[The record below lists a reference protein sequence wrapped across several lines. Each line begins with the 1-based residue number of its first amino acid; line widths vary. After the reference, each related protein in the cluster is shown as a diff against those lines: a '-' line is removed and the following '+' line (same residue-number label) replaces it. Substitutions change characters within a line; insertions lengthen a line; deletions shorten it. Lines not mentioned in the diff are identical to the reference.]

1 MKISITSIRVKKHIL
16 KMTEAAMSSRV
27 KAISGFLAIPLIVV
41 ALMIFIVLNEPPKSG
56 ITRAMAARSV
66 ALAVC
71 SPEEF
76 QAWTDDGWASHF
88 SFSSEEVWYVSW
100 LDYMYSKGYLNTDET
115 PADRKTAEGMLTY
128 GEAWQIASA
137 IDPSLEHR
145 IHKTEGNQDDPLPE
159 DLWWKFYDAL
169 LKTVDPEGAVHEE
182 TLILYGTAENLP
194 EAEPWAV
201 YTDQGTRIFTGLA
214 LDAYIDH
221 QITALVREDE
231 MICVRDVE
239 RHAVLDN
246 VWIMDGDSEQLRV
259 YAGGVESVIPFRKS
273 VKQAENLVRN
283 MADLELSDGKIVKV
297 SVKKDRVK
305 GKMLSMT
312 DSEIEIEGYGSVQ
325 LTDDCQYLKICGDL
339 EPLDPAGILVGS
351 DNLEYVTA
359 HGKVCAVLMSREASE
374 DKIRVLIM
382 NQGFKGIF
390 HDRIALQCK
399 TEMTM
404 TQGEKESSVSAG
416 EALEFLP
423 GDERLKHGRVI
434 LTPQED
440 AEITL
445 TSLER
450 TDGQP
455 SYGGRLEI
463 LDTEDGIVLINEIY
477 LEDYLKKVVPSEM
490 PGSFELEALKVQA
503 VCARTYAYTQMKNN
517 RYSSYG
523 AQIDDSTNYQ
533 VYNNVDPEPRAE
545 QAVRDTYGKL
555 LMYNGRPISAYY
567 FSTSCGNTTDG
578 SVWDMDPE
586 DVPYLK
592 SVALQSSRKSYDWSK
607 ESEFAAYI
615 KRNNVKSYDSDSLY
629 FRWKMTT
636 TADRLAQTFDGIGT
650 ITSVTVTKRG
660 GGGVALEL
668 QIRGTDG
675 EMTISGQNSIRA
687 ALGDETLSL
696 IRNDGSTSTGWS
708 SLPSAFLV
716 VEPDGRDEN
725 GIQKFT
731 IYGGGYGHGA
741 GMSQNGAQGMAK
753 EGMKYDEI
761 LKFFYEGVSIEDWE

>member
-1 MKISITSIRVKKHIL
+1 M
-16 KMTEAAMSSRV
+16 
-27 KAISGFLAIPLIVV
+27 F
-41 ALMIFIVLNEPPKSG
+41 
-56 ITRAMAARSV
+56 
-66 ALAVC
+66 
-71 SPEEF
+71 
-76 QAWTDDGWASHF
+76 
-88 SFSSEEVWYVSW
+88 
-100 LDYMYSKGYLNTDET
+100 
-115 PADRKTAEGMLTY
+115 
-128 GEAWQIASA
+128 
-137 IDPSLEHR
+137 
-145 IHKTEGNQDDPLPE
+145 
-159 DLWWKFYDAL
+159 
-169 LKTVDPEGAVHEE
+169 
-182 TLILYGTAENLP
+182 
-194 EAEPWAV
+194 
-201 YTDQGTRIFTGLA
+201 
-214 LDAYIDH
+214 
-221 QITALVREDE
+221 
-231 MICVRDVE
+231 
-239 RHAVLDN
+239 
-246 VWIMDGDSEQLRV
+246 
-259 YAGGVESVIPFRKS
+259 
-273 VKQAENLVRN
+273 
-283 MADLELSDGKIVKV
+283 
-297 SVKKDRVK
+297 
-305 GKMLSMT
+305 
-312 DSEIEIEGYGSVQ
+312 
-325 LTDDCQYLKICGDL
+325 
-339 EPLDPAGILVGS
+339 
-351 DNLEYVTA
+351 
-359 HGKVCAVLMSREASE
+359 REASE

-390 HDRIALQCK
+390 HDRIALLCK

-463 LDTEDGIVLINEIY
+463 LDTEDGLVLINEIY

-490 PGSFELEALKVQA
+490 PGSFELEALKAQA
-503 VCARTYAYTQMKNN
+503 VCARTYAYTQMKSN

-523 AQIDDSTNYQ
+523 AQLDDSTNYQ

-555 LMYNGRPISAYY
+555 LMYNGQPISAYY

-586 DVPYLK
+586 TVPYLK

-607 ESEFAAYI
+607 ESEFATYI

-650 ITSVTVTKRG
+650 ITSATVTKRG

-725 GIQKFT
+725 GTQKFT

>member
-1 MKISITSIRVKKHIL
+1 VK
-16 KMTEAAMSSRV
+16 E
-27 KAISGFLAIPLIVV
+27 ISGFLAIPFIVV
-41 ALMIFIVLNEPPKSG
+41 VLMIFIVLNEPPKSG

-71 SPEEF
+71 SPEDFE
-76 QAWTDDGWASHF
+76 AWTDDGWASHF
-88 SFSSEEVWYVSW
+88 SFSSEEAWYVPW
-100 LDYMYSKGYLNTDET
+100 LDYMYSKGYLDMEET
-115 PADRKTAEGMLTY
+115 PADRRTAEGILTY
-128 GEAWQIASA
+128 GEAWRIAAA
-137 IDPSLEHR
+137 IDPSLER
-145 IHKTEGNQDDPLPE
+145 KIHKTERNRTEPLPE
-159 DLWWKFYDAL
+159 DIWWKFYDAL
-169 LKTVDPEGAVHEE
+169 LKIVDSEGAVHEE
-182 TLILYGTAENLP
+182 TLILYGTADNLP
-194 EAEPWAV
+194 EAEPWTA
-201 YTDQGTRIFTGLA
+201 YTDQGTRTFTGLA

-231 MICVRDVE
+231 MICVREVE
-239 RHAVLDN
+239 RHAAMNN
-246 VWIMDGDSEQLRV
+246 VWIVDGDSEQLRI
-259 YAGGVESVIPFRKS
+259 YAGGVESAIRFRKP
-273 VKQAENLVRN
+273 VKQADSLVQN
-283 MADLELSDGKIVKV
+283 MADLELSDGKITKV

-305 GKMLSMT
+305 GKMLSVT
-312 DSEIEIEGYGSVQ
+312 DSSIEIEGYGNVE
-325 LTDDCQYLKICGDL
+325 LAEDCQFLKIFGDL
-339 EPLDPAGILVGS
+339 QELDPAGILVGS

-359 HGKVCAVLMSREASE
+359 HGKVCAVLMIREASE

-390 HDRIALQCK
+390 HEKISLACK
-399 TEMTM
+399 SEMTM
-404 TQGEKESSVSAG
+404 MQGDKESKVSAG
-416 EALEFLP
+416 EALEFVP

-434 LTPQED
+434 LTPQDD

-445 TSLER
+445 TSLKR
-450 TDGQP
+450 TDGEP
-455 SYGGRLEI
+455 SYGGRMEI
-463 LDTEDGIVLINEIY
+463 LDTEDGLVLINEIY

-490 PGSFELEALKVQA
+490 PGNFELEALKAQA
-503 VCARTYAYTQMKNN
+503 VCARTYAYTQMKSN

-555 LMYNGRPISAYY
+555 LMYEGKPISAYY

-607 ESEFAAYI
+607 ESEFSAYI

-636 TADRLAQTFDGIGT
+636 NADRLAQTFDGIGT

-668 QIRGTDG
+668 RIRGSEG

-696 IRNDGSTSTGWS
+696 IRNDGSTSEGWS

-725 GIQKFT
+725 GVQKFT

-761 LKFFYEGVSIEDWE
+761 LKFFYEGVSIEDWKKELLTKDQ